1 MKRRTVK
8 TRMVGIAKRIHAK
21 QDIADRLEIDVGY
34 VYKLLKGTQPGLRLY
49 RDVIKLYN
57 EVCVAKKGN

>member
-1 MKRRTVK
+1 MI
-8 TRMVGIAKRIHAK
+8 GIAKRIHAK

-57 EVCVAKKGN
+57 EVCVDRKGN